1 MHHPDDFDDDR
12 LDAPPASHF
21 TTGRDAEARFLDEH
35 VTALR
40 DRFAMAALT
49 GLIVEHGE
57 DYSED
62 ICTFCRRMS
71 RVAYGLA
78 DAMLSARKQ

>member
-1 MHHPDDFDDDR
+1 MHHPDDFADDR

-21 TTGRDAEARFLDEH
+21 TPGRDAEARFLDEH

-49 GLIVEHGE
+49 GMMCRITRESMSIEHPE
-57 DYSED
+57 SV
-62 ICTFCRRMS
+62 
-71 RVAYGLA
+71 VAGIAYKFA
-78 DAMLSARKQ
+78 DAMLAARKQ

>member
-49 GLIVEHGE
+49 GMLSTVSSLAFNERVELRAGE
-57 DYSED
+57 
-62 ICTFCRRMS
+62 
-71 RVAYGLA
+71 AYKYA
-78 DAMLSARKQ
+78 DAMLSARNQ

>member
-21 TTGRDAEARFLDEH
+21 TPGRDAEACFLDEH

-49 GLIVEHGE
+49 GIAASGE
-57 DYSED
+57 AASIPTKD
-62 ICTFCRRMS
+62 IPS
-71 RVAYGLA
+71 VLSKAAYEIA
-78 DAMLSARKQ
+78 DAMMKARSL